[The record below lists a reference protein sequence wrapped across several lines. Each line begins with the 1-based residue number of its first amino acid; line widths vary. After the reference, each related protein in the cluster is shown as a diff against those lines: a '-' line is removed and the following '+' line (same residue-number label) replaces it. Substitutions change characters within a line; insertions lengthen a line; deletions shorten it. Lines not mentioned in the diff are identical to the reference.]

1 MLIDTTIYV
10 YLLTSFS
17 AILWLELSELKIG
30 LIRPS
35 FLNFL
40 ALQESSQS
48 TRWAVLFSVGVS
60 SLGMVYPV
68 DDRSGRLSGMGGN
81 DDVDEFDCWLSC
93 RLEKNKSSCK
103 NS

>member
-1 MLIDTTIYV
+1 VISVSVALRSYQEFMLSIFTTTLV
-10 YLLTSFS
+10 L
-17 AILWLELSELKIG
+17 G

-68 DDRSGRLSGMGGN
+68 DDKSGRLSGMGGN
-81 DDVDEFDCWLSC
+81 DDVDEFDC
-93 RLEKNKSSCK
+93 
-103 NS
+103 